1 MCGRGISVVCV
12 VGVPKNC
19 QFWVRLRRKL
29 PVLVVEVKICT
40 IMFGCLILVNVLVGE
55 ATRLNGSAQVLAKV
69 PSLLATA

>member
-19 QFWVRLRRKL
+19 QFWVRLRRKLL

-55 ATRLNGSAQVLAKV
+55 ATRLNDSAKVLAKV
-69 PSLLATA
+69 